1 MVNLNANNLNVNM
14 VYPISSTAPIRF
26 RRYTVSYLENMENIY
41 LTIATYFDTLGL
53 GTLNIDKVYGQWAW
67 FTDNIYDL
75 NLFVFVGNYPYQ
87 IAKNRYDT
95 FVNILPVAITSIVNG
110 DRVFL
115 TSNPCLL
122 NSKIT
127 VRFISSHPTLNRTVN
142 YGNIRDFIF

>member
-53 GTLNIDKVYGQWAW
+53 GTMNIDKVYGQWAW

-75 NLFVFVGNYPYQ
+75 NLLE
-87 IAKNRYDT
+87 
-95 FVNILPVAITSIVNG
+95 ILFFKTAT
-110 DRVFL
+110 
-115 TSNPCLL
+115 
-122 NSKIT
+122 
-127 VRFISSHPTLNRTVN
+127 
-142 YGNIRDFIF
+142 

>member
-14 VYPISSTAPIRF
+14 VYPISATAPIRF

-53 GTLNIDKVYGQWAW
+53 GTLSIDKVYGQWAW
-67 FTDNIYDL
+67 FVDNIYDL

-95 FVNILPVAITSIVNG
+95 FVDILPVAITSIVNG
-110 DRVFL
+110 DRIFL

-127 VRFISSHPTLNRTVN
+127 VRFISSHPTLNRTVD